1 MATAQNYLI
10 PSSESDVDSLD
21 LDDLIALYP
30 LGSDNLRILAF
41 SVRTILG
48 KVSGIAEAQLS
59 DAVRALLA
67 QGVLIWEEDLSV
79 AANRIVIDDDELW
92 LSTAADDGTGDSPS
106 AGNTNFTSLSGGVDV
121 SVEYAE
127 TDSDTD
133 SDWHETQA
141 DDDEWW
147 RLDIDGTTTPG
158 IFIGTPADGEHGISV
173 RYVFIRSAD
182 EPDTPTGTYT
192 EADGLTLGGGWFES
206 PPDSDDPLYA
216 SVATINRNDE
226 SVTFSGAFRV
236 EGSIGI
242 DGEDGK
248 SSQFVFNR
256 SESEPSPPTGSY
268 TEADGLTLDGEWQ
281 TEPPIV
287 LGGDVET
294 DDGFNLHADHD
305 RAAGIARHDGVSY
318 IGNNALD
325 SNEDDNGIYV
335 YDDQNAYSTLY
346 ATHANNDDP
355 TGVAVTPDGTKLFVC
370 DGDGEDVFRYNPSTG
385 AYVSRF
391 SLPSGLYASDID
403 ADNDY
408 IYILNS
414 SAKRVNVFEHDGTAQ
429 TAMNREIPHPGVHA
443 YRGLKYHNGRDYVLN
458 STGSTHQIRVYKNGQ
473 HLASETQ
480 TLSSANTTGQGLEI
494 DGTQFLVPDRSDS
507 EIYVYGG
514 ADETEHPLYASA
526 ATIDRNEETVDF
538 SSVFRVEGR
547 IGIDGIDGG
556 PGPQGRF
563 YVILYQNA
571 EEAPGTPPTIT
582 YTFETEALANLGDW
596 SATRTTPGAGEDTY
610 TIETIVDPDTED
622 ESVTLSFNTPVNIT
636 TAEAVPQQREES
648 VTFQAL
654 TTSVTYNTDSDPLLT
669 LATDPVDVGYPG
681 GNVDAELLSVAIA
694 GEAGITVRQKG
705 VYLALW
711 EGVVDIDGVRVVTF
725 MHIYENDA
733 TVGTDDPIGML
744 KGLYHRNIEDNQRLF
759 TIGKLTITADDTVIK
774 CVPRSELPGLS
785 VDSPNYTV
793 DANSKLTLVRLGG
806 TEGEQGPAG
815 GLVAFTAEQVTHT
828 TDDIVL
834 SPHTDIDEYPHG
846 YLAYFRSKRAN
857 DGNVS
862 IEVSSLSAITFRKTD
877 GTHFGAGELPANRY
891 VLAVYDSDAD
901 RFVALNISPRADA
914 DEIYDL
920 VVEILQAGT
929 NITFTENNADNELA
943 INAATSSTATVTEIT
958 EANITDPD
966 SDTAGGVSGRRAKA
980 AVEEFA
986 PDADHYHLFATRT
999 LVAGGATDLLN
1010 TTNNIIFYQDSG
1022 DEWDL
1027 LILEHTDLPADY
1039 LEHLQLNTDMKM
1051 VSGDKVWRGRITNL
1065 VDTSDSGAKIRID
1078 FGIEQTGTFAVSDS
1092 IVIYFG
1098 YAPASISLASD
1109 NLTIHGKGTNEN
1121 KFRLKTEN
1129 DLVSGD
1135 DGKVFVYDH
1144 ANSRLK
1150 PVYLERMSTFY
1161 FIGQSERLPIQ
1172 EDATPSYANVV
1183 AGNGIKAFKGVTP
1196 DETYNGG
1203 IGTVITGNLNDES
1216 DADLSPRIDNSF
1228 IQIPAGM
1235 YHIIMRAVGDQQTDP
1250 NALLSFRK
1258 ITSGFDDVVLIHT
1271 PGWTTGSENAAG
1283 ANLGEYATTHYQDQE
1298 KYVTITADDKMYLR
1312 LQDFDS
1318 SDLVLL
1324 GYIQF
1329 IRIDI

>member
-1 MATAQNYLI
+1 M
-10 PSSESDVDSLD
+10 D
-21 LDDLIALYP
+21 LDD
-30 LGSDNLRILAF
+30 
-41 SVRTILG
+41 
-48 KVSGIAEAQLS
+48 
-59 DAVRALLA
+59 
-67 QGVLIWEEDLSV
+67 
-79 AANRIVIDDDELW
+79 
-92 LSTAADDGTGDSPS
+92 
-106 AGNTNFTSLSGGVDV
+106 
-121 SVEYAE
+121 
-127 TDSDTD
+127 
-133 SDWHETQA
+133 
-141 DDDEWW
+141 
-147 RLDIDGTTTPG
+147 
-158 IFIGTPADGEHGISV
+158 
-173 RYVFIRSAD
+173 
-182 EPDTPTGTYT
+182 
-192 EADGLTLGGGWFES
+192 GWQES

-216 SVATINRNDE
+216 SDATIDRNDE
-226 SVTFSGAFRV
+226 SVTFSSVFRF
-236 EGSIGI
+236 EGL
-242 DGEDGK
+242 DGEYGE
-248 SSQFVFNR
+248 SSRLVFTR

-268 TEADGLTLDGEWQ
+268 TEADGLSLDGEWD
-281 TEPPIV
+281 TEPPII

-294 DDGFNLHADHD
+294 DDSFNLHADND
-305 RAAGIARHDGVSY
+305 RAAGIARLDGVSY
-318 IGNNALD
+318 IGNNALAT
-325 SNEDDNGIYV
+325 NQGDNGIYV

-355 TGVAVTPDGTKLFVC
+355 TGVAITPDGTKLFVC
-370 DGDGEDVFRYNPSTG
+370 DGEGEYVYRYNPSTG

-408 IYILNS
+408 VYILNS
-414 SAKRVNVFEHDGTAQ
+414 SAKRVNVFEHDGTAL

-480 TLSSANTTGQGLEI
+480 TLDSGNTTGQGLEI

-507 EIYVYGG
+507 EVYAYGG

-526 ATIDRNEETVDF
+526 LTIDRNDETVDF
-538 SSVFRVEGR
+538 SSVFRVEGS
-547 IGIDGIDGG
+547 IGIDGIDGRRG
-556 PGPQGRF
+556 LQGRF
-563 YVILYQNA
+563 YVNLYQNA
-571 EEAPGTPPTIT
+571 ESAVDTPTAIT
-582 YTFETEALANLGDW
+582 YTFETEALASLGNW
-596 SATRTTPGAGEDTY
+596 SVTRTTPGAGENTY
-610 TIETIVDPDTED
+610 AIEAIVDPDTED

-681 GNVDAELLSVAIA
+681 GNVDAELLSVATA

-1150 PVYLERMSTFY
+1150 PVFLERMSTFY
-1161 FIGQSERLPIQ
+1161 MIGQSERLPIQ
-1172 EDATPSYANVV
+1172 EDALPSYANTLT
-1183 AGNGIKAFKGVTP
+1183 NGVKALKGSTP

-1203 IGTVITGNLNDES
+1203 IGTCTTGDLNDES
-1216 DADLSPRIDNSF
+1216 DADLTPRLDNSF
-1228 IQIPAGM
+1228 IQIPAGT
-1235 YHIIMRAVGDQQTDP
+1235 YHLIMRGFGNQEGTSRPLV
-1250 NALLSFRK
+1250 SFRK
-1258 ITSGFDDVVLIHT
+1258 ITSGDDDILLINA
-1271 PGWTTGSENAAG
+1271 PGFTQPPQDSNDAIG
-1283 ANLGEYATTHYQDQE
+1283 AYVSTHYQARE
-1298 KYVTITADDKMYLR
+1298 NFVTIAADDKMYLR
-1312 LQDFDS
+1312 LQGL
-1318 SDLVLL
+1318 SDTQMTSQTALL